1 MAIRKFRKHIKPFI
15 WFITILFILSS
26 AMLAYMNMRSSYDR
40 ANVYALKLN
49 GNKIS
54 KVDIE
59 RSKNNLVQ
67 GYSRFLG
74 DKTDKS
80 LIEVLAFDEVIN
92 KNLTLEIADKLNV
105 KVPNKE
111 VNLQYESIEK
121 SVGNKEQFKRMLAAQ
136 GYTTKTFKLEIK
148 NNMLIEKTFQ
158 KIKEG
163 IIPSEE
169 EINKRYNEE
178 MNTLYSDK
186 TLDEVKDQIIN
197 SLKEEKGMR
206 EYLTLLEQSKNNA
219 KVENV
224 APEYEKLVRKIE
236 MEKDGFKISNVDL
249 AKRTLN
255 SLYVTNGDKEKADAQ
270 VKEYYDDQIN
280 LAKEAVKRGIK
291 IPENLPLDYQF
302 EYLQKQLFENIKSQI
317 NPTQEDLKTYFDNNS
332 LKYDVFPSA
341 QANIAVIQIEPSAV
355 DKEKAKEEATSILSE
370 LTPENFKD
378 KAKEYS
384 TGPSSQNGGELGW
397 FSKGDMVEPFQKA
410 VFEGEV
416 GKVYPEPVETVFGYH
431 LILIED
437 RKDNENR
444 AKASHILITPKISE
458 KTVEEKIKEVDLL
471 KTKLENKEIEFK
483 NLNKD
488 RKDIIQ
494 NNLFK
499 INNAGYIS
507 GLGYNEELSKVI
519 LDAPLNKIESLV
531 VDDKIYIFDKIEDV
545 KYKKAKFEDVKDK
558 VREDYLNS
566 EAQKNMK
573 EYI

>member
-136 GYTTKTFKLEIK
+136 GYTTKIFKLEIK

-163 IIPSEE
+163 IVPSEE

-178 MNTLYSDK
+178 MNALYSGK

-219 KVENV
+219 KVEDV

-341 QANIAVIQIEPSAV
+341 QANITVIQIEPSAV
-355 DKEKAKEEATSILSE
+355 DKEKAKEEANSILSE
-370 LTPENFKD
+370 LTSENFKE

-384 TGPSSQNGGELGW
+384 TGSSSQNGGELGW

-410 VFEGEV
+410 VFEGEI
-416 GKVYPEPVETVFGYH
+416 GKVYPEPIETVFGYH

-458 KTVEEKIKEVDLL
+458 KTVEEKIKEVDSL

-488 RKDIIQ
+488 RKDITQ

-499 INNAGYIS
+499 INNIGYIS

>member
-341 QANIAVIQIEPSAV
+341 QANIAVIQIEPSAM

-410 VFEGEV
+410 VFEGEI

-444 AKASHILITPKISE
+444 AKASHILITPKISD
-458 KTVEEKIKEVDLL
+458 KTVEEKIKEVDSL